1 MFRNLEWSIAKKKR
15 KRKEEKREE
24 KKEKRKVKRLL
35 LMEGRKKGTKLEA
48 QSVAGSANYEH
59 SNCMSELHS
68 GKRWYFWNDEQR
80 KRGSTRKNVGGRG
93 GCVGVYASHFEQLQK
108 HVWVLLKKKKKKR
121 EKKRKRKRKKQRK
134 ELKTE
139 ERKVGRDA
147 KRGETER
154 RNGWR
159 ERRRRRRI
167 AGGKEMDKE

>member
-15 KRKEEKREE
+15 KRKEEKRKE

-108 HVWVLLKKKKKKR
+108 HVWVLLKKKKKKEREKKKKEKEKAKEGAKNGGKESGKRREKRGNR
-121 EKKRKRKRKKQRK
+121 EKKRMKGKKKKKKNRGRK
-134 ELKTE
+134 
-139 ERKVGRDA
+139 GD
-147 KRGETER
+147 G
-154 RNGWR
+154 
-159 ERRRRRRI
+159 
-167 AGGKEMDKE
+167 

>member
-108 HVWVLLKKKKKKR
+108 HVWVLLKKKKER

>member
-108 HVWVLLKKKKKKR
+108 HVWVLLKKKKKR

>member
-15 KRKEEKREE
+15 KRKEEKRKE

-108 HVWVLLKKKKKKR
+108 HVWVLLKKKKKEREKKKKEKEKAKEGAKNGGKESGKRREKRGNR
-121 EKKRKRKRKKQRK
+121 EKKRMKGKKKKKKNRGRK
-134 ELKTE
+134 
-139 ERKVGRDA
+139 GD
-147 KRGETER
+147 G
-154 RNGWR
+154 
-159 ERRRRRRI
+159 
-167 AGGKEMDKE
+167 

>member
-1 MFRNLEWSIAKKKR
+1 MIHSKKKR

-108 HVWVLLKKKKKKR
+108 HVWVLLKKKKER

>member
-108 HVWVLLKKKKKKR
+108 HVWVLLKKKKKEREKKKKEKEKAKEGAKNGGKESGKRREKRGNR
-121 EKKRKRKRKKQRK
+121 EKKRMKGKKKKKKNRGRK
-134 ELKTE
+134 
-139 ERKVGRDA
+139 GD
-147 KRGETER
+147 G
-154 RNGWR
+154 
-159 ERRRRRRI
+159 
-167 AGGKEMDKE
+167 